1 MEFQP
6 QAVIEGDP
14 ESGILSSPAA
24 PFISS
29 PVDADYSLEG

>member
-14 ESGILSSPAA
+14 ENGTAFVTRCTVHIQPR
-24 PFISS
+24 
-29 PVDADYSLEG
+29 